1 VNLKIEGWFSKR
13 QIIDNYE
20 MLIKELDEW
29 KVNEVRIRW
38 EYKY

>member
-1 VNLKIEGWFSKR
+1 MVLKKAK
-13 QIIDNYE
+13 IDNYE